1 MLLGRSE
8 QAIRRK
14 GSGVLQFLDCCLR
27 CVQFLWPHELHARI
41 SSIWRQNTQVVYLK
55 SWRIKGYWRR
65 PLRKVCDSS
74 QVTMLLPHR
83 TDWACILTQCPSNVY
98 ISRPCWAAASY
109 SCKSR
114 LPTRPHTTALQLLV
128 WCGNCIWGACKQ
140 TGNSCYFFIKTVHG
154 LGFRL
159 VD

>member
-27 CVQFLWPHELHARI
+27 CVQFLWPHELPARI

-65 PLRKVCDSS
+65 PLRKACDSS

-83 TDWACILTQCPSNVY
+83 TDWACILTLSVPAMCTSVVPVGLLPLTAANPDYPLDPIQQPCNSWCDVGTAFEGLVNRLATHA
-98 ISRPCWAAASY
+98 ISSLKLY
-109 SCKSR
+109 M
-114 LPTRPHTTALQLLV
+114 V
-128 WCGNCIWGACKQ
+128 
-140 TGNSCYFFIKTVHG
+140 
-154 LGFRL
+154 
-159 VD
+159 